1 MILEH
6 KHINY
11 ANGEYYKI
19 VTDGRTL
26 KAFKNRDYIKDY
38 DKNHK
43 YVDSYDYFNSD
54 KNIDEFNYK
63 NDKYAIRYFDGCFM
77 PFVIIIIN

>member
-6 KHINY
+6 KHVNY
-11 ANGEYYKI
+11 PTNYKI
-19 VTDGRTL
+19 VNDCRVL
-26 KAFKNRDYIKDY
+26 KAFKNRNYIKDY

-63 NDKYAIRYFDGCFM
+63 NDNYVIKYFDGCFM
-77 PFVIIIIN
+77 PYVCKVIYK